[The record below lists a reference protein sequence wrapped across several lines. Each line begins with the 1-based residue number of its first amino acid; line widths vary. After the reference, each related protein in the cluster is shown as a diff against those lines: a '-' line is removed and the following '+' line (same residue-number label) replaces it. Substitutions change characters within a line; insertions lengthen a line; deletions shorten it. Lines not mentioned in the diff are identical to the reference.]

1 MIWRFVIQRKLSLIL
16 RQLSRR
22 FDMVFFFLSLLLS
35 VSVLTCTL
43 MLFEGYERALKDS
56 ILSFNA
62 HIYFFKPGINDLQE
76 LDILHI
82 EDYLKNEADYV
93 SSQAVIN
100 GQGMLSIGSNLK
112 GVNYRSI
119 EYERNDLP
127 IAYQEIIVDGS
138 HILENSN
145 DIVIGKQLAE
155 SNKVAIGDTLYIL
168 AVLNKNKSLSS
179 LHQLPLRVVGTFRTG
194 MYEYDMKNIFVT
206 KEQALLISK
215 KSLGIGNY
223 NLLEVKILT
232 DKLEN
237 AKKIAA
243 KWERDLGLRYQV
255 FSWINYNG
263 NIFSLLKLEKWVIG
277 IVLFFLIIIA
287 SFSTISSTV
296 TSINE
301 DQKKIA
307 ILRSIG
313 LEFRKIYQIYYTK
326 FMLLGAFGI
335 ICGLGSGWLLASII
349 SRQGIIKM
357 EGQVY
362 LLDKFHVSIEIST
375 LFVIFFST
383 MSVLSVSI
391 LAALARLKT
400 LNIIDVL
407 RINK

>member
-155 SNKVAIGDTLYIL
+155 SNKAAIGDTLYIL
-168 AVLNKNKSLSS
+168 AGLNKNK
-179 LHQLPLRVVGTFRTG
+179 V
-194 MYEYDMKNIFVT
+194 
-206 KEQALLISK
+206 
-215 KSLGIGNY
+215 
-223 NLLEVKILT
+223 
-232 DKLEN
+232 
-237 AKKIAA
+237 
-243 KWERDLGLRYQV
+243 
-255 FSWINYNG
+255 
-263 NIFSLLKLEKWVIG
+263 
-277 IVLFFLIIIA
+277 
-287 SFSTISSTV
+287 
-296 TSINE
+296 
-301 DQKKIA
+301 
-307 ILRSIG
+307 
-313 LEFRKIYQIYYTK
+313 
-326 FMLLGAFGI
+326 
-335 ICGLGSGWLLASII
+335 
-349 SRQGIIKM
+349 
-357 EGQVY
+357 
-362 LLDKFHVSIEIST
+362 
-375 LFVIFFST
+375 
-383 MSVLSVSI
+383 
-391 LAALARLKT
+391 
-400 LNIIDVL
+400 
-407 RINK
+407 

>member
-168 AVLNKNKSLSS
+168 AGLNKNKSLSS

>member
-1 MIWRFVIQRKLSLIL
+1 M
-16 RQLSRR
+16 
-22 FDMVFFFLSLLLS
+22 
-35 VSVLTCTL
+35 
-43 MLFEGYERALKDS
+43 KDS

-168 AVLNKNKSLSS
+168 AGLNKNKSLSS

>member
-1 MIWRFVIQRKLSLIL
+1 
-16 RQLSRR
+16 
-22 FDMVFFFLSLLLS
+22 MVFFFLSLLLS

-168 AVLNKNKSLSS
+168 AGLNKNKSLSS